1 MSKSKENE
9 LNERERKHYEML
21 KREETKWR
29 NNAEARHY
37 LEISDK
43 EKNIKLM
50 ELRLEKAELQKQLEA
65 IKNNEY
71 VSNVKDKNV
80 VQAKSFQGFIKI
92 FRY

>member
-1 MSKSKENE
+1 
-9 LNERERKHYEML
+9 ML
-21 KREETKWR
+21 KLEETTWR

-50 ELRLEKAELQKQLEA
+50 ELRGEKAELQKQLEA

-80 VQAKSFQGFIKI
+80 VQAKSLEKYIKSSGI
-92 FRY
+92 